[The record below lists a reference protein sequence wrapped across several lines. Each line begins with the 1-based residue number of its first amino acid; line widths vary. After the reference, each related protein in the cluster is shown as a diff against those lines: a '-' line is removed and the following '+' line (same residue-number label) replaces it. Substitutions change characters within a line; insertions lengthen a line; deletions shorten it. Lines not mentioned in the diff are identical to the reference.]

1 MTCENRQQ
9 EERVGVPEASLR
21 AEVPEPGH
29 ALFRTSCASESWLI
43 VIGSVPATPSIR
55 QPRCLHV
62 EVGVIGQD
70 RPAHAEIGRLVW
82 STEISS
88 EKGTLWNVKRKSELI
103 ESDQRTDIDD
113 DDIRGTGL
121 TRE

>member
-1 MTCENRQQ
+1 MSNWTASGMENGNWITSALAI
-9 EERVGVPEASLR
+9 ETVGDSVL
-21 AEVPEPGH
+21 
-29 ALFRTSCASESWLI
+29 TASESWLI